1 MLDLQTMGV
10 DWWFMKMEKYKEVR
24 RKMGQEGSNAA
35 QLVEVEL
42 SRFTEDEQREKRM
55 AERGAKI
62 KQETSEFKKVFMQAA
77 QFMDEFS

>member
-1 MLDLQTMGV
+1 MGI
-10 DWWFMKMEKYKEVR
+10 DWWFQKMEKYKNVR
-24 RKMGQEGSNAA
+24 RKMGAEGSNTA

-62 KQETSEFKKVFMQAA
+62 KQETSEFRKMFMQAR